1 VAVTVPLGFAFPDRI
16 QDAMLTVTLSNAFT
30 WYKEIPWWD
39 VEIPGNDG
47 ANGDGVGSSDRVPA
61 PTTLSFALRVSFG
74 RQGR

>member
-1 VAVTVPLGFAFPDRI
+1 MVATVPVGFAFPG
-16 QDAMLTVTLSNAFT
+16 QVTEALLTVSLANAFP

-61 PTTLSFALRVSFG
+61 PTTVTFSLRVRF
-74 RQGR
+74 